1 MRTLLCGVD
10 GKIYVI
16 KQINIQGMTK
26 VEQLDVVKEVQILA
40 SLDHACIVKYYDSF
54 ISEDRKLNIVMEY
67 AARGTLSNVLL
78 NQNRDTKQN
87 EDGRKLPENTI
98 WRYFIEILHGLNCMF
113 VVSVFVLGKFCF
125 GFIHFCI
132 QCNTIQYNNAVCV
145 LTLTR

>member
-113 VVSVFVLGKFCF
+113 VGKVSSFLASCIFVSSA
-125 GFIHFCI
+125 IPY
-132 QCNTIQYNNAVCV
+132 NT
-145 LTLTR
+145 TM